1 MSARLMGMA
10 FKTGIPRGQRFVLVK
25 LCDCANDEGL
35 CYPSQE
41 TVAEDTGFGETAVQQ
56 HIKWLKENN
65 FIKSARR
72 QRGRERQSDI
82 YRINVAL
89 LEKCYAEAAKR
100 KAERRAKMREEP
112 SDFEPSDFEPSDFE
126 PSDFGSKNPQILSHE
141 PSDFGG
147 SLYEEPS
154 VEPSIEPSGYC
165 TAPQTA
171 ADTPSCGF
179 ASEPAPRSDFVGNG
193 FANPSTG
200 RAVQTQAEILPAE
213 PVRPARPSENPA
225 EPENASATNRAVW
238 AAYRQAYLDRYGV
251 EPLRN
256 AKVNGQIAQF
266 VRTVGAE
273 DAPKLAAFY
282 PWHNG
287 GFFVQRRHD
296 FGLLL
301 QSAQQI
307 RTDWLRG
314 EQMTQTKARQTEKTQ
329 TAVETHK
336 GALAILQAK
345 GLV

>member
-1 MSARLMGMA
+1 M
-10 FKTGIPRGQRFVLVK
+10 VK

-112 SDFEPSDFEPSDFE
+112 SDFEPSDFEPSDF
-126 PSDFGSKNPQILSHE
+126 GSKNPQILSHE

-154 VEPSIEPSGYC
+154 VEPSVEPSELN
-165 TAPQTA
+165 ARA
-171 ADTPSCGF
+171 AHTP
-179 ASEPAPRSDFVGNG
+179 ADHAKTEK
-193 FANPSTG
+193 
-200 RAVQTQAEILPAE
+200 RAGAAKP
-213 PVRPARPSENPA
+213 NPA
-225 EPENASATNRAVW
+225 NVATWKAYA
-238 AAYRQAYLDRYGV
+238 AAYRDRYGV
-251 EPLRN
+251 LPAAN
-256 AKVNGQIAQF
+256 AKTRGQAANL
-266 VRTVGAE
+266 VRMVGA
-273 DAPKLAAFY
+273 DLAPGLAAY
-282 PWHNG
+282 YLTHNG
-287 GFFVQRRHD
+287 GFFVQCRHD

-301 QSAQQI
+301 KSYQQI
-307 RTDWLRG
+307 LTDMQRG

-336 GALAILQAK
+336 GALAILKAK
-345 GLV
+345 GLA

>member
-1 MSARLMGMA
+1 MGMA

-112 SDFEPSDFEPSDFE
+112 SDFEPSDFEPSDF
-126 PSDFGSKNPQILSHE
+126 GSKNPQILSHE

-154 VEPSIEPSGYC
+154 VEPSVEPSELN
-165 TAPQTA
+165 ARA
-171 ADTPSCGF
+171 AHTP
-179 ASEPAPRSDFVGNG
+179 ADHAKTEK
-193 FANPSTG
+193 
-200 RAVQTQAEILPAE
+200 RAGAAKP
-213 PVRPARPSENPA
+213 NPA
-225 EPENASATNRAVW
+225 NVATWKAYA
-238 AAYRQAYLDRYGV
+238 AAYRDRYGV
-251 EPLRN
+251 LPAAN
-256 AKVNGQIAQF
+256 AKTRGQAANL
-266 VRTVGAE
+266 VRMVGA
-273 DAPKLAAFY
+273 DLAPGLAAY
-282 PWHNG
+282 YLTHNG
-287 GFFVQRRHD
+287 GFFVQCRHD

-301 QSAQQI
+301 KSYQQI
-307 RTDWLRG
+307 LTDMQRG

-336 GALAILQAK
+336 GALAILKAK
-345 GLV
+345 GLA

>member
-112 SDFEPSDFEPSDFE
+112 SDFEPSDF
-126 PSDFGSKNPQILSHE
+126 GSENLQILGHE

-154 VEPSIEPSGYC
+154 VEPSVEPSELN
-165 TAPQTA
+165 ARA
-171 ADTPSCGF
+171 AHTP
-179 ASEPAPRSDFVGNG
+179 ADHAKTEK
-193 FANPSTG
+193 
-200 RAVQTQAEILPAE
+200 RAGAAKP
-213 PVRPARPSENPA
+213 NPA
-225 EPENASATNRAVW
+225 NVATWKAYA
-238 AAYRQAYLDRYGV
+238 AAYRDRYGV
-251 EPLRN
+251 LPAAN
-256 AKVNGQIAQF
+256 AKTRGQAANL
-266 VRTVGAE
+266 VRMVGA
-273 DAPKLAAFY
+273 DLAPGLAAY
-282 PWHNG
+282 YLTHNG
-287 GFFVQRRHD
+287 GFFVQCRHD

-301 QSAQQI
+301 KSYQQI
-307 RTDWLRG
+307 LTDMQRG